1 MTVFLNQLKKT
12 GLSTV
17 LEMSGLHTT
26 RHFYFKSKKSKCN
39 LDNAPWLWKNI
50 KLKHLNNKK
59 VICSIYHIEEFKM
72 DDNYLSDF
80 YERDQYVDEYHV
92 ISKKTE
98 EQLKKLTNK
107 KITHIPF
114 WINQNI
120 FYEINTKDSIRKNL
134 IYQMIVFLSVHFRE
148 TPEGNNP
155 NKQNI

>member
-1 MTVFLNQLKKT
+1 
-12 GLSTV
+12 
-17 LEMSGLHTT
+17 
-26 RHFYFKSKKSKCN
+26 
-39 LDNAPWLWKNI
+39 
-50 KLKHLNNKK
+50 
-59 VICSIYHIEEFKM
+59 M

-120 FYEINTKDSIRKNL
+120 FYEINTKDSIRKKFNL
-134 IYQMIVFLSVHFRE
+134 PDDSFLVGSFQRL
-148 TPEGNNP
+148 
-155 NKQNI
+155 